1 MKKMYFAPE
10 VEEIELELQ
19 GALLDAS
26 LPTDNNDTDADEIEG
41 L

>member
-19 GALLDAS
+19 NALLELS
-26 LPTDNNDTDADEIEG
+26 TDNGDNDSDKIDD